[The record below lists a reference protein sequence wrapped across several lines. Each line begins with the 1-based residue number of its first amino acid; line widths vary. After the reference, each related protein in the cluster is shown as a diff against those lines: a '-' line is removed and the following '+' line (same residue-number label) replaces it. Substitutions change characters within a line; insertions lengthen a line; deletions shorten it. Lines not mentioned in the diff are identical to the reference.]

1 MFHTSTFKKYPCQS
15 VPYSIMADE
24 LKNKGN
30 AAFAAGDF
38 QTAITAFSDAIQLDS
53 QNAVLYSNRSAAYA
67 SLKMWEEALEDA
79 HRTTELKPDW
89 GKGWSR
95 LGAALQ
101 GCGDLNGALEAYKSG
116 LAVDASNVQLQRGLE
131 AVQSAL
137 EATKRPAREFP
148 NPFADSDLIARL
160 EADSRTAAYLK
171 DPEFM
176 AKLAELQQNPQNLNK
191 HLQDPRMM
199 TVLSV
204 LLNFEE
210 PKPEPRQEPKQ
221 ETRQETKEPTKPEP
235 KQTNVPTPKAT
246 PTPEEAEA
254 IKLKDQG
261 NEAYKRKD
269 FATALDL
276 YSQALSL
283 TPNNPSLLLNQSAA
297 HYEAGEY
304 DAAVKKA
311 EAAVDLA
318 REVGA
323 DFTFYGKAYARMA
336 NAHVKADRLDDAV
349 KFYNKSLTEHRTA
362 DTLAKLR
369 ETEKMIA
376 DRAKAALYN
385 PELAE
390 AARNEGNEHFK
401 AGRFVEAVTA
411 YTEAIKR
418 DEKDPRAYSNRAACY
433 LKLAAIPEGLKDC
446 ETAIKLDPKFIRAYI
461 RKAALLFAK
470 RDYAGCLEVCDAATS
485 LDTDSKHA
493 SEISAQRSKATFEIY
508 KEQQQQS
515 GTGSEDE
522 IAQKIARDPEL
533 GAILSDPVM
542 RSILGQM
549 QQDPAAL
556 LEHMKNPVVAG
567 KIRKLIAA
575 GILKTA

>member
-1 MFHTSTFKKYPCQS
+1 
-15 VPYSIMADE
+15 MADE

-38 QTAITAFSDAIQLDS
+38 ETAISAFSEAIQLDS

-67 SLKMWEEALEDA
+67 SLKRWEEALEDA
-79 HRTTELKPDW
+79 QRTTQLKPDW

-148 NPFADSDLIARL
+148 NPFADSDLISRL
-160 EADSRTAAYLK
+160 AADSRTSAYLK

-204 LLNFEE
+204 LLNLEAPSSE
-210 PKPEPRQEPKQ
+210 AKTEVKPESKPEMKQEVKQASRSEVKPESKQ
-221 ETRQETKEPTKPEP
+221 ETKSA
-235 KQTNVPTPKAT
+235 NFPTPKAT

-276 YSQALSL
+276 YTQALAL

-297 HYEAGEY
+297 HYEAGDY

-336 NAHVKADRLDDAV
+336 NAHFKADRLEDAV

-362 DTLAKLR
+362 ETLAKLR

-401 AGRFVEAVTA
+401 AGRFVEAVTS
-411 YTEAIKR
+411 YTEAIRR

-446 ETAIKLDPKFIRAYI
+446 ETALKLDPKFIRAYI

-470 RDYAGCLEVCDAATS
+470 RDYAGCLEACDAANT

-508 KEQQQQS
+508 KEQQQQQQS